1 MKMTKYNVLKQE
13 LRIKGR
19 NYKPLINDIL
29 KNGFNENFIP
39 IASLDLRK
47 YADIGN
53 NVRKNIAAGRVSGD
67 DIDYI
72 KQLDDLEKI
81 YQKYKK
87 DSQLD
92 YDNKVKEIE
101 NLLKS
106 SEPKLVTGIHQHISI
121 LTQLF

>member
-1 MKMTKYNVLKQE
+1 MKNKYSKSYKSGFDIDDHEYNVLKQE

-53 NVRKNIAAGRVSGD
+53 NVRK
-67 DIDYI
+67 
-72 KQLDDLEKI
+72 KI
-81 YQKYKK
+81 
-87 DSQLD
+87 
-92 YDNKVKEIE
+92 
-101 NLLKS
+101 
-106 SEPKLVTGIHQHISI
+106 
-121 LTQLF
+121 